1 MANAIKSVRETF
13 LYDSM
18 NKSGYL
24 DKMVKGAITKGKI
37 IRPEDLI
44 HEVSIINRYYKYPMK
59 KSVLDAFN
67 DGRLKPI
74 VLPHGLIE
82 KVPSSIPFILAANG
96 SQLVAYVFID
106 NYVTKDKDMTS
117 ISIDPKKFYCLMES
131 AYMAM
136 VIQKSFPVIARSNY
150 ACTEAASIYAHM
162 FIRVLNKK
170 YALNVDRR
178 AYAKVLY
185 LAAKFFMVNCLGLD
199 AASDSVNNYAIKV
212 SDTDSPFM
220 MNELDRA
227 FGTNE
232 AFKDLATFIS
242 LIRQNSYLITQSL
255 AELSVKDF
263 ITDFVAMYHSSAIMG
278 LEHFAYFMF
287 NVDSVILGAYLN
299 NQAIL
304 EDIVGKSGAKI
315 YTLIANY
322 QY

>member
-24 DKMVKGAITKGKI
+24 DKMVKGAISKGRI
-37 IRPEDLI
+37 VRPDDLMN
-44 HEVSIINRYYKYPMK
+44 EVSIINRYYKYPMK

-67 DGRLKPI
+67 DGRLKPV
-74 VLPHGLIE
+74 VLPPGLVE

-96 SQLVAYVFID
+96 NQLVAYVFID
-106 NYVTKDKDMTS
+106 NYVNNKTS
-117 ISIDPKKFYCLMES
+117 ESFDIDPKKLYCLLES

-136 VIQKSFPVIARSNY
+136 VIQKSFPVISRSNY

-185 LAAKFFMVNCLGLD
+185 LAAKFFMVNQLGLD
-199 AASDSVNNYAIKV
+199 PASDTVNNYAIKV
-212 SDTDSPFM
+212 SETDSPIM
-220 MNELDRA
+220 MAELDRS
-227 FGTNE
+227 FSNE
-232 AFKDLATFIS
+232 NSFKDLAAFITS
-242 LIRQNSYLITQSL
+242 LRESSYMITKSL
-255 AELSVKDF
+255 AELSVKEF
-263 ITDFVAMYHSSAIMG
+263 ITDFVSMYHSSAIMS

-287 NVDSVILGAYLN
+287 TVDSVILGAYLN